1 MSVTL
6 PASYCDVQ
14 SMLDT
19 VPRVGSYTAITS
31 AHMSF
36 EIGKAQA
43 LIDGKLAR
51 RYSVPFS
58 PVPNL
63 VASICVDISLYHL
76 LTKRVFASDAVFD
89 ENMVKGL
96 ARAFDDLDD
105 LASGEMTLTMSG
117 STVTGAT
124 TALPW
129 SNTQNYNPTAHEG
142 PWERMPQD
150 PDKIDDLLDDRNT

>member
-1 MSVTL
+1 MTISL
-6 PASYCDVQ
+6 PASYTDIP
-14 SMLDT
+14 SLFAT

-31 AHMSF
+31 DHYLL

-58 PVPNL
+58 PVPDL
-63 VASICVDISLYHL
+63 IESVCTDITLYGL

-89 ENMVKGL
+89 EAMVKGL
-96 ARAFDDLDD
+96 ARAFDILDD
-105 LASGEMTLTMSG
+105 IAEGDITLTTSG
-117 STVTGAT
+117 TIVSEASIAG
-124 TALPW
+124 PW
-129 SNTQNYNPTAHEG
+129 SNHSDYLPTAHEG

-150 PDKIDDLLDDRNT
+150 ETKIDEALDARD

>member
-43 LIDGKLAR
+43 LINGKLAR

-58 PVPNL
+58 PAPDL
-63 VASICVDISLYHL
+63 VKAICVDISLYYL
-76 LTKRVFASDAVFD
+76 LTKRVFASDAIYD

-96 ARAFDDLDD
+96 ARAFDDLDEI
-105 LASGEMTLTMSG
+105 ANGEITLTTSG
-117 STVTGAT
+117 T
-124 TALPW
+124 TTTEASAVRPW
-129 SNTQNYNPTAHEG
+129 SNTEEYNPTAHEG

-150 PDKIDDLLDDRNT
+150 PDKIDTMLSDRDL